1 MPRDAEGPQTQPSAC
16 PPAHGRSGEKEV
28 AVMGGITPSPRPG
41 AADSSASPSESTLGC
56 ARETSELFHLC
67 WGSLM

>member
-1 MPRDAEGPQTQPSAC
+1 
-16 PPAHGRSGEKEV
+16 
-28 AVMGGITPSPRPG
+28 MGGITPSPLPG

-56 ARETSELFHLC
+56 ARETSERFDLC